1 MQNGKDQRMREAV
14 YEDAIL
20 IAQVLHADE
29 KKVWARIKGV
39 RFASLSEL
47 MLLLK
52 EMQHGKPES
61 GA

>member
-1 MQNGKDQRMREAV
+1 MREAV